1 MMWGGNT
8 MSGWGWAW
16 MTVGMV
22 TMLLFW
28 GAVLALIIWAVRSV
42 SGGKGTVERS
52 PVDIAKARYARGE
65 ISKEQ
70 FQELR
75 DELR

>member
-1 MMWGGNT
+1 MMNGYT
-8 MSGWGWAW
+8 MGGWGWAW

-42 SGGKGTVERS
+42 SGGRGAPERN
-52 PVDIAKARYARGE
+52 PLDIAKARYARGE

-70 FQELR
+70 FQEIR
-75 DELR
+75 DEFR